1 MILAGNLSDK
11 PIELR
16 FEVDPALPHTLVG
29 DAMRLQQVLVNLGGN
44 AIKFTSQGEVVLGVA
59 VLERQADEVTLEA
72 SVRDTGIGI
81 APENHERIFSGFT
94 QAEASTTRRFGGT
107 GLGVALCQ
115 RLVALMGGELR
126 LHSALGQ
133 GSRFWFQLRL
143 PVADSEQ
150 ALPADAARAVGQP
163 AAAVAPSVGGRL
175 TGLRLLVA
183 EDNANNQQVAREL
196 LGDEGASVD
205 IAPHGA
211 AAVAA
216 VAAASPPYDAVLMD
230 LQMPEMDGY
239 TATSRIRQDLGLH
252 ALPIVAMTAN
262 AMASDRAACL
272 AAGMNEHVGKPF
284 DLDHLVG
291 VLQRLT
297 GRTVTAVA
305 QPLPRPAGIECGA
318 IELDA
323 ALRRL
328 GGRRDVYRRLLAN
341 LVTDLGRWPGQ
352 WGALAGAGRTDEL
365 RREAHALKGV
375 AATLGAAHLSAQAA
389 AAEHAF
395 AGAPAAAASSLE
407 ALLAAM
413 AETLP
418 ALRALAAQLQDDPP
432 VAAAEGPLE
441 PLDGLLGALE
451 QQLAQ
456 DDMDAQATLDRLRA
470 MHGER
475 LGKRLAPLEQAIGQ
489 LDFSQALA
497 LCRALREDCQT

>member
-1 MILAGNLSDK
+1 
-11 PIELR
+11 
-16 FEVDPALPHTLVG
+16 
-29 DAMRLQQVLVNLGGN
+29 MRLQQVLVNLGGN